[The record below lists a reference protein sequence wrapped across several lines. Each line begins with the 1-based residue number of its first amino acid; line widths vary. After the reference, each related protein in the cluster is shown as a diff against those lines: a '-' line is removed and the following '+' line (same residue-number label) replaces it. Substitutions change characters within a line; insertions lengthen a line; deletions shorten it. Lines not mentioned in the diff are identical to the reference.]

1 MKIDMDVLDKVIE
14 KYTGVHRRSIV
25 ERDVQNIYQKV
36 FDIIEDKIFWD
47 EEIKEINY
55 NCKCLNKSIKI
66 DVEFSDNDYVQCYGD
81 IDKIILVV
89 PLNCLDEYNHLH
101 LINEKDACIFGFR
114 ASLYCLF
121 WDLMKDKS
129 YKLKKHKYKS
139 FGDSFNKNSL
149 EDLHDLAVLIL
160 NKNDNENK
168 DKTICFANPPSFY
181 QPKFYSL

>member
-1 MKIDMDVLDKVIE
+1 MSVLDKVIE
-14 KYTGVHRRSIV
+14 KYNGLNRRSIV
-25 ERDVQNIYQKV
+25 ENDVQNIYHKM
-36 FDIIEDKIFWD
+36 FDIIEDKIFWN

-89 PLNCLDEYNHLH
+89 SLNCLDEYNHLY

-114 ASLYCLF
+114 ASLYCLL
-121 WDLMKDKS
+121 WDLVNDKS

-139 FGDSFNKNSL
+139 FGDSFDKNSL

-160 NKNDNENK
+160 NENDNENE